1 MMIFRKPWIFGT
13 SPRMTYRR
21 TLLTQHKPQLP
32 LDLCPVSIVEAC
44 AMNDAPD
51 MPLRAAILPVTPLQQ
66 NCTILWCTKTMDGVI
81 IDPGGDV
88 DNILRGVKETG
99 IKPVGIWL
107 THGHFDHAG
116 GAAELKEALN
126 VPITG
131 PHIDD
136 KFLLDDLASSGAQ
149 YGVPGRAVTPD
160 TWLDEGDTVTV
171 GEVSF
176 AVRHCPG
183 HSPGH
188 VVMLNEQIR
197 FGHVGDVLFQGSIG
211 RTDFPY
217 GDHDAL
223 IKAIKEKLLPLPD
236 DFTFICGH
244 GPASNIGNERAKNP
258 FLQ

>member
-1 MMIFRKPWIFGT
+1 
-13 SPRMTYRR
+13 MTN
-21 TLLTQHKPQLP
+21 TL
-32 LDLCPVSIVEAC
+32 
-44 AMNDAPD
+44 D
-51 MPLRAAILPVTPLQQ
+51 MPLRAVILPVTPFQQ

-88 DNILRGVKETG
+88 PNILQGITETG
-99 IKPVGIWL
+99 INPTGIWL
-107 THGHFDHAG
+107 THGHIDHAG
-116 GAAELKEALN
+116 GVAELNETLN
-126 VPITG
+126 LPVTG
-131 PHIDD
+131 PHEAD
-136 KFLLDDLASSGAQ
+136 KFLLDGLEVQGRE
-149 YGVPGRAVTPD
+149 YGFAARNCTPN

-188 VVMLNEQIR
+188 VVFLNEQIK

-223 IKAIKEKLLPLPD
+223 IHAIKEKLLPLPD

-244 GPASNIGNERAKNP
+244 GPASTIGNERMSNP
-258 FLQ
+258 FLK